1 MAMELTNGLDFL
13 NGHKKL
19 GILGAGQL
27 GKMTAIAAANWQ
39 LPLWALDKQADYP
52 AAPYIQR
59 LVCGN
64 FNDEKD
70 VLAFGKEV
78 DLLTIEIEH
87 VNTAALHQLQAEGLR
102 IHPAPQILDT
112 IKDKGLQKLFYQQ
125 HQLPTAAFTLFDH
138 AEQLR
143 EALDTGQLHY
153 PFVQKSRTD
162 GYDGRGV
169 AVIKDAS
176 SLHKLLPGA
185 CVVEQLVDIDKEV
198 AVIVARNESGEVKA
212 FPVVEMYFHPE
223 ANLVDRLLAP
233 ARISDQQ
240 AQAATALAIRTAAAF
255 DVCGLLAV
263 EMFIDRQ
270 GQLLVNEVAPRSHN
284 SGHHTIESCAVSQ
297 FEQHLRAVLNLFDR
311 WELTS
316 VQARRL
322 LGEPSERTYQRWR
335 KGDIAAI
342 PHDTV
347 FRLGALLGIH
357 KALRYMFTEPER
369 GYAWIRKP
377 NTAFGGRRALDK
389 MLQGAPTDLAAVR
402 AYLDTE
408 RGAW

>member
-13 NGHKKL
+13 NGQKKL

-52 AAPYIQR
+52 AAPYLHR

-64 FNDEKD
+64 FNNEQD
-70 VLAFGKEV
+70 VLAFGREV

-87 VNTAALHQLQAEGLR
+87 VNTVALHQLQAEGLR

-125 HQLPTAAFTLFDH
+125 HQLPTAPFTLFEH

-143 EALDTGQLHY
+143 DALQSGQLSL
-153 PFVQKSRTD
+153 PFVQKSRTE

-169 AVIKDAS
+169 AVIKDAA
-176 SLHKLLPGA
+176 SLHKLLPGP
-185 CVVEQLVDIDKEV
+185 CVVEQLVAIDKEI

-233 ARISDQQ
+233 ARISEQQ

-263 EMFIDRQ
+263 EMFIDQQ
-270 GQLLVNEVAPRSHN
+270 GHILVNEVAPRSHN

-297 FEQHLRAVLNLFDR
+297 FEQHLRAVLNLPLGD
-311 WELTS
+311 T
-316 VQARRL
+316 RL
-322 LGEPSERTYQRWR
+322 LRP
-335 KGDIAAI
+335 A
-342 PHDTV
+342 V
-347 FRLGALLGIH
+347 MLNLLGDEGFYGLAKYRGIEE
-357 KALRYMFTEPER
+357 ALALPGVSVHLYGKTHTQPFRKMGHITVTADTLEEAMGIADR
-369 GYAWIRKP
+369 IEVGVYA
-377 NTAFGGRRALDK
+377 
-389 MLQGAPTDLAAVR
+389 
-402 AYLDTE
+402 
-408 RGAW
+408 

>member
-125 HQLPTAAFTLFDH
+125 HLLPTAAFTLFDH

-143 EALDTGQLHY
+143 EALDTGRLHY

-169 AVIKDAS
+169 AVIQDAS
-176 SLHKLLPGA
+176 ALHKLLPGA

-297 FEQHLRAVLNLFDR
+297 FEQHLRAVLNLPLGD
-311 WELTS
+311 T
-316 VQARRL
+316 RL
-322 LGEPSERTYQRWR
+322 LRP
-335 KGDIAAI
+335 A
-342 PHDTV
+342 V
-347 FRLGALLGIH
+347 MLNLLGDDGFSGPAKYRGIEE
-357 KALRYMFTEPER
+357 ALALPGVSVHLYGKTHTQPFRKMGHITVTADTLEEAMR
-369 GYAWIRKP
+369 IADRIEAGVYA
-377 NTAFGGRRALDK
+377 
-389 MLQGAPTDLAAVR
+389 
-402 AYLDTE
+402 
-408 RGAW
+408 

>member
-297 FEQHLRAVLNLFDR
+297 FEQHLRAVLNLPLGD
-311 WELTS
+311 T
-316 VQARRL
+316 RL
-322 LGEPSERTYQRWR
+322 LRP
-335 KGDIAAI
+335 A
-342 PHDTV
+342 V
-347 FRLGALLGIH
+347 MLNLLGDDGFSGPAKYRGIEE
-357 KALRYMFTEPER
+357 ALALPGVSVHLYGKTHTQPFRKMGHITVTADTLEEAMR
-369 GYAWIRKP
+369 IADRIEAGVYA
-377 NTAFGGRRALDK
+377 
-389 MLQGAPTDLAAVR
+389 
-402 AYLDTE
+402 
-408 RGAW
+408 

>member
-169 AVIKDAS
+169 AVIQDAS
-176 SLHKLLPGA
+176 ALHKLLPGA
-185 CVVEQLVDIDKEV
+185 CVVERLVDIDKEV

-297 FEQHLRAVLNLFDR
+297 FEQHLRAVLNLPLGD
-311 WELTS
+311 T
-316 VQARRL
+316 RL
-322 LGEPSERTYQRWR
+322 LRP
-335 KGDIAAI
+335 A
-342 PHDTV
+342 V
-347 FRLGALLGIH
+347 MLNLLGDDGFSGPAKYRGIEE
-357 KALRYMFTEPER
+357 ALALPGVSVHLYGKTHTQPFRKMGHITVTADTLEEAMR
-369 GYAWIRKP
+369 IADRIEAGVYA
-377 NTAFGGRRALDK
+377 
-389 MLQGAPTDLAAVR
+389 
-402 AYLDTE
+402 
-408 RGAW
+408 

>member
-1 MAMELTNGLDFL
+1 MEPTNGLDFL

-169 AVIKDAS
+169 AVIQDAS
-176 SLHKLLPGA
+176 ALHKLLPGA
-185 CVVEQLVDIDKEV
+185 CVVERLVDIDKEV

-297 FEQHLRAVLNLFDR
+297 FEQHLRAVLNLPLGD
-311 WELTS
+311 T
-316 VQARRL
+316 RL
-322 LGEPSERTYQRWR
+322 LRP
-335 KGDIAAI
+335 A
-342 PHDTV
+342 V
-347 FRLGALLGIH
+347 MLNLLGDDGFSGPAKYRGIEE
-357 KALRYMFTEPER
+357 ALALPGVSVHLYGKTHTQPFRKMGHITVTADTLEEAMR
-369 GYAWIRKP
+369 IADRIEAGVYA
-377 NTAFGGRRALDK
+377 
-389 MLQGAPTDLAAVR
+389 
-402 AYLDTE
+402 
-408 RGAW
+408 

>member
-1 MAMELTNGLDFL
+1 MAMEPTNGLDFL

-169 AVIKDAS
+169 AVIQDAS
-176 SLHKLLPGA
+176 ALHKLLPGA
-185 CVVEQLVDIDKEV
+185 CVVERLVDIDKEV

-297 FEQHLRAVLNLFDR
+297 FEQHLRAVLNLPLGD
-311 WELTS
+311 T
-316 VQARRL
+316 RL
-322 LGEPSERTYQRWR
+322 LRP
-335 KGDIAAI
+335 A
-342 PHDTV
+342 V
-347 FRLGALLGIH
+347 MLNLLGDDGFSGPAKYRGIEE
-357 KALRYMFTEPER
+357 ALALPGVSVHLYGKTHTQPFRKMGHITVTADTLEEAMR
-369 GYAWIRKP
+369 IADRIEAGVYA
-377 NTAFGGRRALDK
+377 
-389 MLQGAPTDLAAVR
+389 
-402 AYLDTE
+402 
-408 RGAW
+408 

>member
-1 MAMELTNGLDFL
+1 MELTNGLDFL

-39 LPLWALDKQADYP
+39 LPLWALDKQTGYP
-52 AAPYIQR
+52 AAPYIHR

-125 HQLPTAAFTLFDH
+125 HQLPTAAFSLFDN
-138 AEQLR
+138 AERLR
-143 EALDTGQLHY
+143 EALAAGRLDF

-176 SLHKLLPGA
+176 ALHKLLPGA
-185 CVVEQLVDIDKEV
+185 CVVEELVDIYKEV

-233 ARISDQQ
+233 ARISEQE

-270 GQLLVNEVAPRSHN
+270 GHILVNEVAPRSHN

-297 FEQHLRAVLNLFDR
+297 FEQHLRAVLNLPLGD
-311 WELTS
+311 T
-316 VQARRL
+316 RL
-322 LGEPSERTYQRWR
+322 LRP
-335 KGDIAAI
+335 A
-342 PHDTV
+342 V
-347 FRLGALLGIH
+347 MLNLLGDDGFSGPARYRGIEE
-357 KALRYMFTEPER
+357 ALALPGVSVHLYGKTHTQPFRKMGHITVTADTLEEAMR
-369 GYAWIRKP
+369 IADSIEVGVYA
-377 NTAFGGRRALDK
+377 
-389 MLQGAPTDLAAVR
+389 
-402 AYLDTE
+402 
-408 RGAW
+408 

>member
-297 FEQHLRAVLNLFDR
+297 FEQHLRAVLNLPLGD
-311 WELTS
+311 T
-316 VQARRL
+316 RL
-322 LGEPSERTYQRWR
+322 LRP
-335 KGDIAAI
+335 A
-342 PHDTV
+342 V
-347 FRLGALLGIH
+347 MLNLLGDDGFSGPAKYRGIEE
-357 KALRYMFTEPER
+357 ALALPGVSVHLYGKTHTQPFRKMGHITITADTLEEAMR
-369 GYAWIRKP
+369 VADRIEAGVYA
-377 NTAFGGRRALDK
+377 
-389 MLQGAPTDLAAVR
+389 
-402 AYLDTE
+402 
-408 RGAW
+408 

>member
-169 AVIKDAS
+169 AVIQDAS
-176 SLHKLLPGA
+176 ALHKLLPGA

-297 FEQHLRAVLNLFDR
+297 FEQHLRAVLNLPLGD
-311 WELTS
+311 T
-316 VQARRL
+316 RL
-322 LGEPSERTYQRWR
+322 LRP
-335 KGDIAAI
+335 A
-342 PHDTV
+342 V
-347 FRLGALLGIH
+347 MLNLLGDDGFSGPAKYRGIEE
-357 KALRYMFTEPER
+357 ALALPGVSVHLYGKTHTQPFRKMGHITVTADTLEEAMR
-369 GYAWIRKP
+369 IADRIEAGVYA
-377 NTAFGGRRALDK
+377 
-389 MLQGAPTDLAAVR
+389 
-402 AYLDTE
+402 
-408 RGAW
+408 